1 MTHPFAPYIQILGKG
16 QRGSRDMTQQEAEQS
31 MTMILNGQVEPTQLG
46 AYLMLMRV
54 KEETAAEMAGF
65 AQASRQSLKVPQDFP
80 PVDLDWAS
88 YAGKRRQLPWFILS
102 ALLLASHGSKV
113 LMHGIG
119 AQSADRVYTPD
130 ALAALGIA
138 SCDSFAQA
146 AQQLQQRN
154 FAFIPLDKMNPTLQY
169 FIDLKETL
177 GLRSPM
183 HSVVRMLNPGHAPV
197 SVMGI
202 FHPGYDETHQ
212 SAAQLLGDNN
222 LAVFKGE
229 GGEAERNPD
238 TECKVRLLLR
248 GEMLTETWPALFG
261 SRHMK
266 DEKMDVSRLAA
277 LWRGEIEDEYGQAAV
292 LSTAAIALR
301 AMGRAASIDE
311 AERQAADYW
320 QRRDRHYICENLT

>member
-1 MTHPFAPYIQILGKG
+1 MTHPFAQYIQILGKG
-16 QRGSRDMTQQEAEQS
+16 QRGARDMTQQEAEQS
-31 MTMILNGQVEPTQLG
+31 MSMILNGQVTPEQLG

-65 AQASRQSLKVPQDFP
+65 ASASRQSLNVPQDFP
-80 PVDLDWAS
+80 ATDLDWAS

-113 LMHGIG
+113 LMHGIR
-119 AQSADRVYTPD
+119 AQSAGRVYTPE

-154 FAFIPLDKMNPTLQY
+154 FAFISLDRMNPALQH
-169 FIDLKETL
+169 FIDLKEIL

-183 HSVVRMLNPGHAPV
+183 HSVVRMLNPGRAPA
-197 SVMGI
+197 SIMGI

-212 SAAQLLGDNN
+212 GAAQLLGDNS

-229 GGEAERNPD
+229 GGEPERNPD
-238 TECKVRLLLR
+238 SECKVRLLVR
-248 GEMLTETWPALFG
+248 GEMLTEIWPALFS

-266 DEKMDVSRLAA
+266 DETMEVARLGK
-277 LWRGEIEDEYGQAAV
+277 LWRGEIEDEYGLAAV
-292 LSTAAIALR
+292 TSTAAIALR
-301 AMGRAASIDE
+301 AMGRAANSDD
-311 AERQAADYW
+311 AQRQAAAMWQDRSLDYVGS
-320 QRRDRHYICENLT
+320 